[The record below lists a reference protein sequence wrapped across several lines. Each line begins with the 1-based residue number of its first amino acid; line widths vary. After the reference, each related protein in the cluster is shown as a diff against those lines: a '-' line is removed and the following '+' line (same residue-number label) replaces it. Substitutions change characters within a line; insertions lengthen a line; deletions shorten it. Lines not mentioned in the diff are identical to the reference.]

1 MLHNSGNNNNIGLN
15 QKQVVL
21 KSCAPKKI
29 AKIQFGT
36 MDYKE
41 MALCSELQV
50 LVQFVVIVNN
60 NDNK

>member
-1 MLHNSGNNNNIGLN
+1 MQHGSSSKHSSSNVGLN

-21 KSCAPKKI
+21 KSSAPKKI
-29 AKIQFGT
+29 AKVQFGK

-50 LVQFVVIVNN
+50 LHI
-60 NDNK
+60 